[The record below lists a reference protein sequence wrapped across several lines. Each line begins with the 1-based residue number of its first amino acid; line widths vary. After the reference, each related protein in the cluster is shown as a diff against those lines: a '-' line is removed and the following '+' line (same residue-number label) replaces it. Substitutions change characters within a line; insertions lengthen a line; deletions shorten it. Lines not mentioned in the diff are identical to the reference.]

1 MPSEG
6 ENDHE
11 KPIALCKRKG
21 IRGYDADPDV
31 RRRSCAISGN
41 NTLGSLTGLIE
52 RKSRFRAP
60 PQVRS
65 GPNPVVEIAAG
76 KLGVLRL
83 KGHTGRIHT
92 PTTIAKAG
100 NITKDIGIA
109 RTMTTAIGATMVM
122 VGAIEIMTT
131 ASMNVTI

>member
-41 NTLGSLTGLIE
+41 NTLGSLTGLSE
-52 RKSRFRAP
+52 RKS
-60 PQVRS
+60 
-65 GPNPVVEIAAG
+65 
-76 KLGVLRL
+76 
-83 KGHTGRIHT
+83 
-92 PTTIAKAG
+92 
-100 NITKDIGIA
+100 
-109 RTMTTAIGATMVM
+109 
-122 VGAIEIMTT
+122 
-131 ASMNVTI
+131 